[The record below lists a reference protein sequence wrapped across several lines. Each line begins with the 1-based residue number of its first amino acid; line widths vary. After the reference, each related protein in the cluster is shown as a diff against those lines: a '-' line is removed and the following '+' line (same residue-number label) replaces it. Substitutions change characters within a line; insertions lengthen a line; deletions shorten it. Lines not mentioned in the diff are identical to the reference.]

1 MKDKAT
7 GSLDR
12 RDFVI
17 ASLATVGAS
26 AAFAATA
33 GTADAQ
39 DKTAWP
45 QPTGTV
51 YTGDVIGGKKVIS
64 SLDVRDLD
72 PGRKHAFYFQ
82 GVQMPTGQHWYV
94 SVMVA
99 KGAKP
104 GKRIALVSGV
114 HGDEISPVHTIQT
127 VMEGSTRRRFPASYW
142 RLSTYPARPWKAW
155 RAAGPIQAEVSTSST
170 SIASGPAMR
179 TAPVRPLDT
188 PGFCSIGSSN
198 QTPIMRSIS
207 ILRLPE
213 WTCQRSISPGWTFRR
228 SERWHS
234 YFPSIKSSTT
244 ALTPASWQT
253 RLSMQASRRSHPRS
267 ALRAFSTTE

>member
-1 MKDKAT
+1 MLAIAALSITKGSTAMKNNAT

-33 GTADAQ
+33 GAADAQ
-39 DKTAWP
+39 DQTAAP
-45 QPTGTV
+45 PPTGTI
-51 YTGDVIGGKKVIS
+51 YTGDLIGGKKVIS
-64 SLDVRDLD
+64 ALDVADLD

-114 HGDEISPVHTIQT
+114 HGDEISPVRTIQT
-127 VMEGSTRRRFPASYW
+127 VMDQLDPPQMSGVVLAV
-142 RLSTYPARPWKAW
+142 LD
-155 RAAGPIQAEVSTSST
+155 VSR
-170 SIASGPAMR
+170 PAMEGM
-179 TAPVRPLDT
+179 A
-188 PGFCSIGSSN
+188 
-198 QTPIMRSIS
+198 
-207 ILRLPE
+207 
-213 WTCQRSISPGWTFRR
+213 RR
-228 SERWHS
+228 WPNSGRG
-234 YFPSIKSSTT
+234 ID
-244 ALTPASWQT
+244 LIDIN
-253 RLSMQASRRSHPRS
+253 R
-267 ALRAFSTTE
+267 